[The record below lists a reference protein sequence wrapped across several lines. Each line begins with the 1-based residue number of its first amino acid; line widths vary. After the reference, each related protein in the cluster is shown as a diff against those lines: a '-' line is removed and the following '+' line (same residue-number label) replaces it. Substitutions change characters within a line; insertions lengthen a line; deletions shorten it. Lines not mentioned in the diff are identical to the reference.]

1 MFPHRW
7 VGCVSPRLRMR
18 NGTVKI
24 PVQIVTKNEQM
35 LEVLSRLG
43 KIAASDRTVLLIG
56 ETGVGKEIVSDFIH
70 YNSNRSGSP
79 FVKIGLSNIPSELLE
94 SELFGHEKGAFTS
107 AADERKG
114 LFELASHGSIF
125 LDDIDDVPMHIQT
138 KLLRVLESQ
147 EIMRIGGSTT
157 IPIDIRLIAATK
169 VDLKTMVDQNRFRAD
184 LYYRI
189 NVVPIEIPPLR
200 ERRDD
205 IPLLAEHLMTR
216 YSPEKR
222 IIFSESAMVAML
234 RYHWP
239 GNIRELRN
247 IIQRLT
253 LFVEDTVAIEDLPPE
268 IRAESP
274 ADHSLLHCEQCL
286 INKSMTMEEVVV
298 CLETNLM
305 SKALDESEG
314 NISQASKLL
323 QMHPST
329 FRDKMK
335 KYLLAQDRPIARNGS
350 ESSTA

>member
-1 MFPHRW
+1 
-7 VGCVSPRLRMR
+7 MR
-18 NGTVKI
+18 NADTRN
-24 PVQIVTKNEQM
+24 PVQIVTKNEKM
-35 LEVLSRLG
+35 LEVVSRLG

-56 ETGVGKEIVSDFIH
+56 ETGVGKEIISDFIH
-70 YNSNRSGSP
+70 HNSDRAGNG

-114 LFELASHGSIF
+114 LFELADHGSIF
-125 LDDIDDVPMHIQT
+125 LDDIDDVPLHIQT

-147 EIMRIGGSTT
+147 EIMRIGGSRT
-157 IPIDIRLIAATK
+157 ISIDVRLIAATK
-169 VDLKTMVDQNRFRAD
+169 VDLKTLVDQHRFRAD

-205 IPLLAEHLMTR
+205 IPLLAEHLITR
-216 YSPEKR
+216 YSPDKR
-222 IIFSESAMVAML
+222 ISFTEAAMVAML
-234 RYHWP
+234 NYRWP

-247 IIQRLT
+247 IIQRLS
-253 LFVEDTVAIEDLPPE
+253 LFVEHMVSVEDLPAE
-268 IRAESP
+268 IRIESDSNHTIP
-274 ADHSLLHCEQCL
+274 HCEHCL
-286 INKSMTMEEVVV
+286 VEKSMTMDEVVV

-305 SKALDESEG
+305 NKALADSEG

-335 KYLLAQDRPIARNGS
+335 KYRLSADDQH
-350 ESSTA
+350 T